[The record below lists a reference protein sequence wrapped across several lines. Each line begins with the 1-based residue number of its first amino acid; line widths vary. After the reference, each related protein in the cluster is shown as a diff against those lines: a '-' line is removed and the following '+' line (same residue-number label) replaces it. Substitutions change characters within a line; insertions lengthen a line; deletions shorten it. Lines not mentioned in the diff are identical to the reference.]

1 MTRVEIEA
9 FAARWAASWN
19 AGEVEKV
26 LAHFH
31 DDIVFTSPT
40 AVEVVGTPTVHGKDA
55 LRAYWV
61 AALRRSGALHFT
73 VNHVFWDAE
82 RREVAIVYTSEIAGR
97 QKRIA
102 EHLRF
107 DARGFVVAA
116 EVFHGVTGP
125 S

>member
-1 MTRVEIEA
+1 MKRVEIEA

-19 AGEVEKV
+19 VGEVEKV
-26 LAHFH
+26 PAHFH

-40 AVEVVGTPTVHGKDA
+40 ALEVVGSPAMHGKDA

-61 AALRRSGALHFT
+61 AALLRSGALHFT
-73 VNHVFWDAE
+73 VKHVLWDPE
-82 RREVAIVYTSEIAGR
+82 RREVAIVYTSEIDGR
-97 QKRIA
+97 KKRIA

-107 DARGFVVAA
+107 DTSGLVVAA
-116 EVFHGVTGP
+116 EVFHGVSGQ